1 MVSFFHSLT
10 LADIFRKTAEIEN
23 LILMNDNL
31 IYPIAIHTKPTKLEQ
46 FLSLL
51 LIAFI
56 FIPFSY
62 GIFTKQGLYCLS
74 LPLGFLGILTF
85 NYFTDDKFTT
95 LKIIQKNKFISFS
108 ENELKI
114 LENEEYI
121 LYDWNELENIELLV
135 NELNDLLNEK
145 LSAYSNEIIIID
157 NYSTDG
163 TRDKIKEICSRNEN
177 VKGILNAKNFGQLNS
192 PFYGMTQATG
202 DTVIL
207 MVADFQDPPKM
218 ILDFID
224 EWEKGY
230 KIVIGIKSKSKESKL
245 MYFLRTLYYKM
256 INKIANVDHIEHFTG
271 FGLYDK
277 DFINILRKLE
287 DPSPYLRGIVAE
299 LGFTRK
305 ELNYEQPQRKFGK
318 TKNNFYSLYDIGMLG
333 ITSYSKVILRIS
345 TFVGFIV
352 GGLSFLLS
360 VIYLILKLIFWYSF
374 PVGTAPI
381 LIGIFFLGGLQ
392 LFFIGILGEYIMNIN
407 TKILKR
413 PLVIEEERI
422 NFIEDRNLN
431 NDK

>member
-1 MVSFFHSLT
+1 MKKISIV
-10 LADIFRKTAEIEN
+10 I
-23 LILMNDNL
+23 
-31 IYPIAIHTKPTKLEQ
+31 PT
-46 FLSLL
+46 
-51 LIAFI
+51 
-56 FIPFSY
+56 Y
-62 GIFTKQGLYCLS
+62 
-74 LPLGFLGILTF
+74 
-85 NYFTDDKFTT
+85 
-95 LKIIQKNKFISFS
+95 
-108 ENELKI
+108 
-114 LENEEYI
+114 
-121 LYDWNELENIELLV
+121 NELENIQLLV

-202 DTVIL
+202 DAVIL

-392 LFFIGILGEYIMNIN
+392 LFFIGILGEYI
-407 TKILKR
+407 
-413 PLVIEEERI
+413 
-422 NFIEDRNLN
+422 
-431 NDK
+431 

>member
-1 MVSFFHSLT
+1 MKKISIV
-10 LADIFRKTAEIEN
+10 I
-23 LILMNDNL
+23 
-31 IYPIAIHTKPTKLEQ
+31 
-46 FLSLL
+46 
-51 LIAFI
+51 
-56 FIPFSY
+56 
-62 GIFTKQGLYCLS
+62 
-74 LPLGFLGILTF
+74 
-85 NYFTDDKFTT
+85 TT
-95 LKIIQKNKFISFS
+95 
-108 ENELKI
+108 
-114 LENEEYI
+114 Y
-121 LYDWNELENIELLV
+121 NELENIELLV

-202 DTVIL
+202 DAVIL

>member
-1 MVSFFHSLT
+1 MKKISIV
-10 LADIFRKTAEIEN
+10 I
-23 LILMNDNL
+23 
-31 IYPIAIHTKPTKLEQ
+31 PT
-46 FLSLL
+46 
-51 LIAFI
+51 
-56 FIPFSY
+56 Y
-62 GIFTKQGLYCLS
+62 
-74 LPLGFLGILTF
+74 
-85 NYFTDDKFTT
+85 
-95 LKIIQKNKFISFS
+95 
-108 ENELKI
+108 
-114 LENEEYI
+114 
-121 LYDWNELENIELLV
+121 NELENIELLV

-192 PFYGMTQATG
+192 PFYGMIQATG
-202 DTVIL
+202 DAVIL

>member
-1 MVSFFHSLT
+1 MKKISIV
-10 LADIFRKTAEIEN
+10 I
-23 LILMNDNL
+23 
-31 IYPIAIHTKPTKLEQ
+31 PT
-46 FLSLL
+46 
-51 LIAFI
+51 
-56 FIPFSY
+56 Y
-62 GIFTKQGLYCLS
+62 
-74 LPLGFLGILTF
+74 
-85 NYFTDDKFTT
+85 
-95 LKIIQKNKFISFS
+95 
-108 ENELKI
+108 
-114 LENEEYI
+114 
-121 LYDWNELENIELLV
+121 NELENIELLV

-202 DTVIL
+202 DAVIL

>member
-1 MVSFFHSLT
+1 
-10 LADIFRKTAEIEN
+10 
-23 LILMNDNL
+23 
-31 IYPIAIHTKPTKLEQ
+31 
-46 FLSLL
+46 
-51 LIAFI
+51 
-56 FIPFSY
+56 
-62 GIFTKQGLYCLS
+62 
-74 LPLGFLGILTF
+74 
-85 NYFTDDKFTT
+85 
-95 LKIIQKNKFISFS
+95 
-108 ENELKI
+108 
-114 LENEEYI
+114 
-121 LYDWNELENIELLV
+121 
-135 NELNDLLNEK
+135 
-145 LSAYSNEIIIID
+145 
-157 NYSTDG
+157 
-163 TRDKIKEICSRNEN
+163 
-177 VKGILNAKNFGQLNS
+177 
-192 PFYGMTQATG
+192 MTQATG
-202 DTVIL
+202 DAVIL